1 MASRIYAE
9 IATTVDEGDAEVV
22 LIDVVVGGGEDFTL
36 IDIVDIDGRKDL
48 RLDEVVDASPG
59 HARDGDVLLD
69 LLEGFSSES

>member
-1 MASRIYAE
+1 MASRICAE

-36 IDIVDIDGRKDL
+36 IDIVDADGRKDL
-48 RLDEVVDASPG
+48 CLDEVVDAGPG

-69 LLEGFSSES
+69 LLEGVLK